1 MTDKTVKSNAYMT
14 VLCRKQLF
22 RLMLKCTTEGEGS
35 YMFCGYMN
43 NYVMQSTYEL
53 KTFNKV
59 NGTLNTANM

>member
-1 MTDKTVKSNAYMT
+1 
-14 VLCRKQLF
+14 
-22 RLMLKCTTEGEGS
+22 MLKCTTEGEGS